1 MEIIKKI
8 NNNIA
13 LARDAKGREMVVFG
27 KGIGFPATP
36 YTLQD
41 LSKVQRTF
49 YDVNDKYFSL
59 LQEVPEEI
67 FLAAER
73 QLKQTK
79 LSIAQISERFG
90 FCDQFYFS
98 RRFRARYGLSPQQY
112 RKRYPF

>member
-41 LSKVQRTF
+41 LSKVQR
-49 YDVNDKYFSL
+49 
-59 LQEVPEEI
+59 
-67 FLAAER
+67 
-73 QLKQTK
+73 
-79 LSIAQISERFG
+79 
-90 FCDQFYFS
+90 
-98 RRFRARYGLSPQQY
+98 
-112 RKRYPF
+112 PF